1 MKENDIRTYSRNT
14 ELVSERREHIAKSV
28 APLFVKQGYE
38 RTTIRDIA
46 KVCGMSMGHLYYY
59 IGSKE
64 DILGIMMDY
73 DQHFYTDFVKQMIAS
88 YDSLSPTDALI
99 KVIDDL
105 YRGMAGIPDFTR
117 FFYQEMKN
125 LQRDARRVIMDRERT
140 LMAEFE
146 KMLQRGC
153 DSGEFVINDLTLV
166 ANTII
171 VTGHMWVLRK
181 PLFARGY
188 LLDDYIRYQTE
199 NILKS
204 ISAYPKKKPE
214 AQD

>member
-1 MKENDIRTYSRNT
+1 MKKTDIRTYSRNA

-46 KVCGMSMGHLYYY
+46 RVCGMSMGHLYYY

-73 DQHFYTDFVKQMIAS
+73 DQHFYTDFVKHMIAS
-88 YDSLSPTDALI
+88 YSSLNPTDALV

-105 YRGMAGIPDFTR
+105 YRGMDKIPDFTR

-125 LQRDARRVIMDRERT
+125 LQPDARRIVMSRERD

-146 KMLQRGC
+146 KMLRRGC
-153 DSGEFVINDLTLV
+153 DTGEFVINDLTLV
-166 ANTII
+166 ANSII
-171 VTGHMWVLRK
+171 VTGHMWVLRR

-188 LLDDYIRYQTE
+188 SLDDYIRYQTE

-204 ISAYPKKKPE
+204 ISAFSKKE
-214 AQD
+214 G

>member
-1 MKENDIRTYSRNT
+1 MKENDIRTYSRNA
-14 ELVSERREHIAKSV
+14 ELVSERREHIARSV

-46 KVCGMSMGHLYYY
+46 RVCGMSMGHLYYY

-125 LQRDARRVIMDRERT
+125 LQPDARKVIMDRERA

-146 KMLQRGC
+146 RLLRRGC
-153 DSGEFVINDLTLV
+153 DTGEFVINDLTVV
-166 ANTII
+166 ANNII
-171 VTGHMWVLRK
+171 VTGHMWVLRR
-181 PLFARGY
+181 PLLARGY
-188 LLDDYIRYQTE
+188 SLDNYIRCQTD

-204 ISAYPKKKPE
+204 ISASRRK
-214 AQD
+214 DV